1 MILLIGAT
9 NNMRDPVK
17 KHLEIRQQLEKEQ
30 QEIEKQKE
38 RKKAYIHIL
47 TIVFTPI
54 ILFIMLLFN
63 IKEE

>member
-1 MILLIGAT
+1 
-9 NNMRDPVK
+9 MRDPVK
-17 KHLEIRQQLEKEQ
+17 KHIEIRQQLEKEQ
-30 QEIEKQKE
+30 QEMEKQKE

>member
-1 MILLIGAT
+1 
-9 NNMRDPVK
+9 MRDPVK
-17 KHLEIRQQLEKEQ
+17 NHIEIRQQLEKERE
-30 QEIEKQKE
+30 EIEKQKE

-47 TIVFTPI
+47 AIIFTPI

>member
-1 MILLIGAT
+1 
-9 NNMRDPVK
+9 MRDPIK

-38 RKKAYIHIL
+38 RKKACIHIL

>member
-1 MILLIGAT
+1 
-9 NNMRDPVK
+9 MRDPVK
-17 KHLEIRQQLEKEQ
+17 KHIEMRQQLEKEQ

-38 RKKAYIHIL
+38 RKKAYVHIL
-47 TIVFTPI
+47 TIVFTPL

>member
-1 MILLIGAT
+1 
-9 NNMRDPVK
+9 MRDPIK
-17 KHLEIRQQLEKEQ
+17 KHIETRQQLEKERE
-30 QEIEKQKE
+30 EIEKQKE
-38 RKKAYIHIL
+38 RKKAHIHIL